1 MDKYLTAREV
11 AELSERVAQRI
22 RIKAPTA
29 AEISTALL
37 KKGSPPQYI
46 SDGYKQLWVE
56 KLYIAYS
63 TIDDPMVYY
72 AYVTDKHIF
81 EEDQSYQNASY
92 SRKNL
97 IDLPRGISDQFK
109 FALQIMIEDNK
120 SYAILENV

>member
-1 MDKYLTAREV
+1 MDKYLSAGDV
-11 AELSERVAQRI
+11 AELTQRVAERI
-22 RIKAPTA
+22 RIKAPTSREITA
-29 AEISTALL
+29 ALS
-37 KKGSPPQYI
+37 KKGNPPQYI

-63 TIDDPMVYY
+63 TIDDPLVYY

-92 SRKNL
+92 SRKNI
-97 IDLPRGISDQFK
+97 IDLPRDISDQFK